1 MIKEVLR
8 LMKNQN
14 SHQIYWSFLDKL
26 VKLIFTLTIVA
37 YLAKNIGPSD
47 YGIYSISL
55 SVAIIGGTI
64 IGLGLDQLS
73 TKLFLNEKNN
83 SLKNLL
89 SIFVLKYIVALT
101 FTLLSFLF
109 INVFIKD
116 LIFKNQL
123 SIVILTFLFM
133 PFNTFDSFFRS
144 IYNVKYLF
152 ISSLLR
158 YIIMSL
164 AIFYLIYSKQKIE
177 AFLYTIILDQIILSL
192 FYLFF
197 FLKHEKFH
205 FSKMKFRFRDSN
217 KIIKPGLLLLLSS
230 FLGYLILRSDQ
241 FLIKIYLGNN
251 QLGIYSAAVNI
262 YEMFLVLPSII
273 LTGLFPYFVTIE
285 NNKKLLFKRFQ
296 RICSLNIVYVLFIV
310 MFWLL
315 LGNIIVNF
323 LFGIQY
329 ALSPALVNLFL
340 ISVVFSTLG
349 IVTSSFFII
358 NKMESFILKRSLV
371 AFAINIF
378 INIIFLEEYGLKVAV
393 ISTIISSFYLG
404 YLSDFFHKESKELF
418 WIKTKILTLNLI
430 NYDQETLEFKLL
442 FGKIKVKN
450 N

>member
-14 SHQIYWSFLDKL
+14 IHQIYWSFLDRL
-26 VKLIFTLTIVA
+26 FKLIFSLTIIT

-73 TKLFLNEKNN
+73 TKLFLNDNN
-83 SLKNLL
+83 NLL
-89 SIFVLKYIVALT
+89 QNLASIFIIKYIVSIF
-101 FTLLSFLF
+101 FTLISLLVLSL
-109 INVFIKD
+109 FIKD

-123 SIVILTFLFM
+123 SIVVLTFLFI
-133 PFNTFDSFFRS
+133 PFNTFDPFFRS
-144 IYNVKYLF
+144 TYKVKYLF
-152 ISSLLR
+152 ISSFLR

-164 AIFYLIYSKQKIE
+164 IIVYLIYNKQKIE

-197 FLKHEKFH
+197 FLKYEKFQ
-205 FSKMKFRFRDSN
+205 FSKMKFKISDSN
-217 KIIKPGLLLLLSS
+217 KILKPGLLLLLSS

-241 FLIKIYLGNN
+241 FFIKFYLGNN

-323 LFGIQY
+323 LFGIHY

-340 ISVVFSTLG
+340 ISVVFSSLG

-358 NKMESFILKRSLV
+358 NKMESFILTRSLISL
-371 AFAINIF
+371 AINIF
-378 INIIFLEEYGLKVAV
+378 INILFLEEYGLKAAV

-430 NYDQETLEFKLL
+430 DYEQETLEFKLL

-450 N
+450 R